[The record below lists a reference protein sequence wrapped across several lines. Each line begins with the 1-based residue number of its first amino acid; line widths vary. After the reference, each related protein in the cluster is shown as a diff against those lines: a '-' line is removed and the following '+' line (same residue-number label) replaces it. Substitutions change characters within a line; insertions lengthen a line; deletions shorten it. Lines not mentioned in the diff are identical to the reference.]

1 MRGRAC
7 FPTLVAMTGNDLPP
21 AARVTPRSPFGRLL
35 VALPLEDLLRITVV
49 AFRVGAYIWM
59 AILTIVTLATD
70 TAANQAIVIAAL
82 ILATVWTAFTVLAGL
97 RKWIGTWWF
106 LACDAVVI
114 IALAMAP
121 GIAGA
126 SDFFYGGMPL
136 SFLFIAAYTG
146 GSLWTIFAAFM
157 LSAATLTGAAVSS
170 REATPTA
177 DVGLILVFII
187 PALVIAWAFDTLRFT
202 NRQREI
208 AEEALEHER
217 AERIRQKER
226 ADVATR
232 LHDSVLQTLAVIEG
246 RSGEPETRHLAR
258 RERHAV
264 RRLIDS
270 LSFGADH
277 SFKGKLLEIA
287 DGVEDIY
294 LIRVDSAF
302 VGNTGIDVSLEQ
314 LCAVTREALTNAA
327 KHSGCERISLFAEI
341 ADGHATT
348 TVKDEG
354 VGIPDERVRESLE
367 RALAARLDGLDASIV
382 VRTTPNTLTAVEASI
397 EREPK
402 P

>member
-1 MRGRAC
+1 MCGRVC
-7 FPTLVAMTGNDLPP
+7 SPTLVSMTDKGLPP
-21 AARVTPRSPFGRLL
+21 AARTTHRSPFDRFLI
-35 VALPLEDLLRITVV
+35 ARPLEDVLRMVVV
-49 AFRVGAYIWM
+49 AFRVGAYVWM
-59 AILTIVTLATD
+59 AILTIATLATD
-70 TAANQAIVIAAL
+70 EAANRTIVVAAL
-82 ILATVWTAFTVLAGL
+82 VLATVWTAFTIVAGR
-97 RKWIGTWWF
+97 RKWLGTWWF
-106 LACDAVVI
+106 LACDGAVI
-114 IALAMAP
+114 IMLAIAP
-121 GIAGA
+121 GLAGS

-146 GSLWTIFAAFM
+146 GSLWTIFGAFA
-157 LSAATLTGAAVSS
+157 LSAATLAGAAISPRDATLTSS
-170 REATPTA
+170 
-177 DVGLILVFII
+177 VGLILVFII

-202 NRQREI
+202 NRQRVL

-217 AERIRQKER
+217 AERIRQEER

-270 LSFGADH
+270 LSFDADH

-287 DGVEDIY
+287 DGVEDTY
-294 LIRVDSAF
+294 LVSVESAF
-302 VGNTGIDVSLEQ
+302 VGNAGVDPSLEQ
-314 LCAVTREALTNAA
+314 LCAVTREVLTNAA

-341 ADGHATT
+341 ADGYATT

-367 RALAARLDGLDASIV
+367 RTLAARLDGIGGNIV
-382 VRTTPNTLTAVEASI
+382 VRTMPGTLTAVEASI
-397 EREPK
+397 EREPN

>member
-1 MRGRAC
+1 MRARAC
-7 FPTLVAMTGNDLPP
+7 SLTLVAMTGKDLPP
-21 AARVTPRSPFGRLL
+21 AARVRPRSPLDRLL

-49 AFRVGAYIWM
+49 VFRVGAYIWM

-70 TAANQAIVIAAL
+70 TAANQTIVIAAL
-82 ILATVWTAFTVLAGL
+82 VLATVWTAFTVLAGS

-106 LACDAVVI
+106 LACDAVVV

-146 GSLWTIFAAFM
+146 GSLWTIFAAFV
-157 LSAATLTGAAVSS
+157 LSAATLTGAAISS

-208 AEEALEHER
+208 AEEALKHER
-217 AERIRQKER
+217 AERIRQEER

-287 DGVEDIY
+287 DGVEDVY
-294 LIRVDSAF
+294 LISVDSAF
-302 VGNTGIDVSLEQ
+302 VGNAGIDASLEQ
-314 LCAVTREALTNAA
+314 LCAVTHEALTNAA

-341 ADGHATT
+341 ADGHAAT

-354 VGIPDERVRESLE
+354 VGIPDDRVRESLE
-367 RALAARLDGLDASIV
+367 RALAARLDGFDASIV

-397 EREPK
+397 ERKAK